1 MTPPPGPTYD
11 EGFGHEPMSAL
22 EDLAALCLATGAL
35 LIAAAGVKVAVDS
48 RAHFLTGESL
58 AARGDRRHT
67 PADEV
72 AAAEAYAR
80 AVRSYVPFF
89 SHGPEALARIRT
101 VGETLAKDGHRD
113 SARRVWLTGAAA
125 AASVALIYAP
135 YDEEATSLLLAAG
148 APGRAEAARK

>member
-58 AARGDRRHT
+58 AALGDRRHT

-80 AVRSYVPFF
+80 AVKSYVPFF

-101 VGETLAKDGHRD
+101 VGETLSKDVNAPELLKRSPTTET
-113 SARRVWLTGAAA
+113 SASEVNSTTPRSPFDFVNLSFSTNA
-125 AASVALIYAP
+125 V
-135 YDEEATSLLLAAG
+135 
-148 APGRAEAARK
+148 